1 MNQVF
6 YKSSKKMDDLKDNYI
21 KLIITSPPYFN
32 IKDYSSNGTQDI
44 KHSDVD
50 KDDIGNISM
59 YSEYIKSLLS
69 VWKECERVLQP
80 NGKLCINQNIQQLN
94 HMR

>member
-1 MNQVF
+1 MNKVF
-6 YKSSKKMDDLKDNYI
+6 YKSSKKMDDLKDNHI

-50 KDDIGNISM
+50 KDDIGNISI
-59 YSEYIKSLLS
+59 YSQSTHRLKGSELVRNPCS
-69 VWKECERVLQP
+69 
-80 NGKLCINQNIQQLN
+80 INDIF
-94 HMR
+94 